1 MTDPS
6 PTLRYAPHAAVLS
19 AGYVVFS
26 YAAVPRELMATLD
39 IDFAAFGL
47 LMSAALLSFV
57 LVQPVASRLVE
68 RAATTRVL
76 LAATVAHALLAV
88 ALDAAGTFEAMVAL
102 RLCWG
107 AAGGLVLSVG
117 ATHIARLYDG
127 GAATFQQGIYG
138 GMLTLGGAVGFLVA
152 PRLVAATGGAGL
164 YGLGAVLALPAVG
177 MLWLHR
183 DDRQTEPRRETT
195 DDDASSF
202 AVAMDPAV
210 ALASLCYV
218 AVIGSYI
225 TISTFV
231 TSYFEGLGVVGS
243 ANAAVL
249 LLATVGR
256 ASGGVAV
263 GRGAVGDA
271 RLIGG
276 ASLLGAGG
284 LAALAVGVGTG
295 DGVGVGVGAGT
306 GVGVGAGTILV
317 VALPLVV
324 MFAVSVPFGAV
335 YNVAADATASEGAAL
350 ATVVAVGNVA
360 ALVLPAVTGT
370 IRDAT
375 GEYRGGFAVLAVL
388 NIVAVAAAAALGTR
402 TDGHT
407 EKA

>member
-1 MTDPS
+1 MTDAP

-26 YAAVPRELMATLD
+26 YAAVPRDLMATLD
-39 IDFAAFGL
+39 IGFAAFGL

-57 LVQPVASRLVE
+57 LVQPVATRLVE
-68 RAATTRVL
+68 SASTTRVL
-76 LAATVAHALLAV
+76 LWATVAHAVLAV
-88 ALDAAGTFEAMVAL
+88 ALDAAGTFEAILAL

-117 ATHIARLYDG
+117 ATHIARLYDD
-127 GAATFQQGIYG
+127 GAATFQQGVFG
-138 GMLTLGGAVGFLVA
+138 GLLTLGGAIGFLLA
-152 PRLVAATGGAGL
+152 PRLLATTGGAGL
-164 YGLGAVLALPAVG
+164 YGFGAVLALPAVG
-177 MLWLHR
+177 MLWFHR
-183 DDRQTEPRRETT
+183 DDRRTEPSRETADRDGSAFAAAT
-195 DDDASSF
+195 DRT
-202 AVAMDPAV
+202 VV
-210 ALASLCYV
+210 LASICYV

-263 GRGAVGDA
+263 GRGAVDDA

-276 ASLLGAGG
+276 ASLLGAVG
-284 LAALAVGVGTG
+284 LAALAA
-295 DGVGVGVGAGT
+295 GVGAGT
-306 GVGVGAGTILV
+306 GAGVGAGTGASGGAGIGTTLV

-335 YNVAADATASEGAAL
+335 YNVAADATASEGAAI

-375 GEYRGGFAVLAVL
+375 GEYGGGFALLASL
-388 NIVAVAAAAALGTR
+388 NLVAVAAAAALGTG
-402 TDGHT
+402 TDEHT
-407 EKA
+407 EKP

>member
-1 MTDPS
+1 MTDAP

-68 RAATTRVL
+68 RAATTRGL

-88 ALDAAGTFEAMVAL
+88 ALDVAGTFEAMVAL

-127 GAATFQQGIYG
+127 GAATFQQGVYG
-138 GMLTLGGAVGFLVA
+138 GMLTLGGAVGFLLA
-152 PRLVAATGGAGL
+152 PKLVAATGGAGL

-183 DDRQTEPRRETT
+183 DDRRTKPRRETT
-195 DDDASSF
+195 DDASSF
-202 AVAMDPAV
+202 AVAMNPAV
-210 ALASLCYV
+210 VLASLCYV

-231 TSYFEGLGVVGS
+231 TSYFEGLGVAGS

-276 ASLLGAGG
+276 ASLLGAVGLG
-284 LAALAVGVGTG
+284 ALAAGAGTG
-295 DGVGVGVGAGT
+295 GVGVGAG
-306 GVGVGAGTILV
+306 ASLV
-317 VALPLVV
+317 VVLPLVV

-335 YNVAADATASEGAAL
+335 YNAAASATASEGAAL

-388 NIVAVAAAAALGTR
+388 NVVAVVAAAALGTR
-402 TDGHT
+402 ADGET
-407 EKA
+407 E

>member
-1 MTDPS
+1 MTDP
-6 PTLRYAPHAAVLS
+6 PRTLRYAPHAAVLS

-26 YAAVPRELMATLD
+26 YAAVPRKLMATLD
-39 IDFAAFGL
+39 IGFAAFGL

-68 RAATTRVL
+68 SASTTRVL

-88 ALDAAGTFEAMVAL
+88 ALDAAGTFATILAL

-107 AAGGLVLSVG
+107 AAGGLLLSVG

-127 GAATFQQGIYG
+127 DAATFQQGVYG
-138 GMLTLGGAVGFLVA
+138 GLLTLGGAVGFLLA
-152 PRLVAATGGAGL
+152 PRLLATTGGAGL
-164 YGLGAVLALPAVG
+164 YGFGAVLALPAVG
-177 MLWLHR
+177 MLWHHR
-183 DDRQTEPRRETT
+183 DDRRTEPNYEAAGR
-195 DDDASSF
+195 DASAF
-202 AVAMDPAV
+202 AVATDRTV
-210 ALASLCYV
+210 VLASVCYV

-231 TSYFEGLGVVGS
+231 TAYFDGLGVVGS

-276 ASLLGAGG
+276 ASLLGGVG
-284 LAALAVGVGTG
+284 LAALAAGGGVGS
-295 DGVGVGVGAGT
+295 GT
-306 GVGVGAGTILV
+306 GTGLV

-335 YNVAADATASEGAAL
+335 YNVAAGATASEGAAI

-375 GEYRGGFAVLAVL
+375 GEYGGGFALLATL
-388 NIVAVAAAAALGTR
+388 NLAAVAAAAALGTR
-402 TDGHT
+402 TDGQT
-407 EKA
+407 GNS

>member
-1 MTDPS
+1 MTDAP

-26 YAAVPRELMATLD
+26 YAAVPRELMAALD
-39 IDFAAFGL
+39 IGFAAFGL

-57 LVQPVASRLVE
+57 LVQPIASRLVE
-68 RAATTRVL
+68 STSTTRVL

-88 ALDAAGTFEAMVAL
+88 ALDAAGTFTTILAL

-107 AAGGLVLSVG
+107 AAGGLILSVG
-117 ATHIARLYDG
+117 ATHVARLYDG
-127 GAATFQQGIYG
+127 DAATFQQGVFG
-138 GMLTLGGAVGFLVA
+138 GTLTLGGAVGFLLA
-152 PRLVAATGGAGL
+152 PRLITATGGAGL
-164 YGLGAVLALPAVG
+164 YGFGAVLALPAVG
-177 MLWLHR
+177 VLWHHR
-183 DDRQTEPRRETT
+183 NDRRTEPNSATADR
-195 DDDASSF
+195 DAS
-202 AVAMDPAV
+202 
-210 ALASLCYV
+210 ALAAATDRTVVLASVCYV

-276 ASLLGAGG
+276 ASFLGAVG
-284 LAALAVGVGTG
+284 LAALAVGVGAET
-295 DGVGVGVGAGT
+295 GAG
-306 GVGVGAGTILV
+306 LV

-335 YNVAADATASEGAAL
+335 YNVAASATASEGAAL
-350 ATVVAVGNVA
+350 AMVVAVGNVA

-375 GEYRGGFAVLAVL
+375 GEYGGGFALLATL
-388 NIVAVAAAAALGTR
+388 NLVAVAAAAALGTR
-402 TDGHT
+402 TDGQT
-407 EKA
+407 ETP

>member
-1 MTDPS
+1 MTDAP

-26 YAAVPRELMATLD
+26 YAAVPRELMATFD
-39 IDFAAFGL
+39 IGFAAFGL

-68 RAATTRVL
+68 STSTTRVL

-88 ALDAAGTFEAMVAL
+88 ALDVAGTFATILAL

-107 AAGGLVLSVG
+107 AAGGLILSVG

-127 GAATFQQGIYG
+127 DAATFQQGVFG
-138 GMLTLGGAVGFLVA
+138 GTLTLGGAVGFLLA
-152 PRLVAATGGAGL
+152 PRLLAATGGAGL
-164 YGLGAVLALPAVG
+164 YGFGAVLALPAVG
-177 MLWLHR
+177 LLWHHR
-183 DDRQTEPRRETT
+183 NDRRTEPNCATT
-195 DDDASSF
+195 DGDTS
-202 AVAMDPAV
+202 
-210 ALASLCYV
+210 ALAAATDRTVVLASVCYV

-276 ASLLGAGG
+276 ASFLGAVG
-284 LAALAVGVGTG
+284 LAALAVGVGAET
-295 DGVGVGVGAGT
+295 GAG
-306 GVGVGAGTILV
+306 LV

-335 YNVAADATASEGAAL
+335 YNVAASATASEGAAL

-375 GEYRGGFAVLAVL
+375 GEYGGGFALLATL
-388 NIVAVAAAAALGTR
+388 NLVAVAAAAALGTR
-402 TDGHT
+402 TNGQT
-407 EKA
+407 ETP

>member
-1 MTDPS
+1 MTDAP

-26 YAAVPRELMATLD
+26 YAAVPRELMAALD
-39 IDFAAFGL
+39 IGFAAFGL

-68 RAATTRVL
+68 STSTTRVL

-88 ALDAAGTFEAMVAL
+88 ALDFAGTFATILAL

-127 GAATFQQGIYG
+127 GAATFQQGVYG
-138 GMLTLGGAVGFLVA
+138 GLLTLGGAVGFLLA
-152 PRLVAATGGAGL
+152 PRLLATTGGAGL
-164 YGLGAVLALPAVG
+164 YGFGAVLALPAVG
-177 MLWLHR
+177 MLWHHR
-183 DDRQTEPRRETT
+183 DDRRTEPDRETA
-195 DDDASSF
+195 DRDASAF
-202 AVAMDPAV
+202 AVATDRTV
-210 ALASLCYV
+210 VLASVCYV

-249 LLATVGR
+249 LLATIGR

-276 ASLLGAGG
+276 ASLLGTVG
-284 LAALAVGVGTG
+284 LAALAAGVGSGT
-295 DGVGVGVGAGT
+295 GVGGGVGASLGAGT
-306 GVGVGAGTILV
+306 GTTLV

-335 YNVAADATASEGAAL
+335 YNVAADATASEGAAI

-370 IRDAT
+370 IRDST
-375 GEYRGGFAVLAVL
+375 GEYGGGFALLAAL
-388 NIVAVAAAAALGTR
+388 NLAAAAAAAALGTR
-402 TDGHT
+402 TDGQT
-407 EKA
+407 ENS